1 MKEKVN
7 ELVEALKKDPEFNFV
22 DVYES
27 NYEEWEYFFRL
38 RGFHGNK
45 FFHLEISR
53 LKNYPDSHRLQLS
66 SLTDCPKEINK
77 KLNEFK
83 IK

>member
-1 MKEKVN
+1 MKEKVQQ
-7 ELVEALKKDPEFNFV
+7 LIEALKNDPEFNFV

-27 NYEEWEYFFRL
+27 EMEEWEYFFSV
-38 RGFHGNK
+38 RGFHGTK
-45 FFHLEISR
+45 FFHLEIS
-53 LKNYPDSHRLQLS
+53 KIKKYPESHRLQVS

-77 KLNEFK
+77 KLKQFK